1 MGLPQAGELDTLGTM
16 DRKELLE
23 SAASK
28 KQNERLQ
35 AHYGRQ
41 NVSVE
46 APWRSS
52 VCLSVTEQSVLKMR
66 PRIQFSGELR

>member
-1 MGLPQAGELDTLGTM
+1 MGLPRAGELDTLGTTV
-16 DRKELLE
+16 RKVLLE
-23 SAASK
+23 LAASK

-41 NVSVE
+41 KVSVE

-52 VCLSVTEQSVLKMR
+52 ACLSVTE
-66 PRIQFSGELR
+66 